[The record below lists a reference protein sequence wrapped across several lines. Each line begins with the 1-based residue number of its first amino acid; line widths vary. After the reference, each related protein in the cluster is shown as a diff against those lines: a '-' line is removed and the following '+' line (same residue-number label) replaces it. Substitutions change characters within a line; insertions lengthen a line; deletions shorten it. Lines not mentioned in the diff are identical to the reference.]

1 MKELFKEL
9 EAVLKSLTNKR
20 GDKLFPTVEL
30 NSGQMQ
36 KIKGFENSQGIILF
50 PAVFYKPEEIV
61 NNTKHNGVYL
71 TQIRIRLHVVTN
83 NLIHNDPLEIFDLPI
98 DVDNALLDNKWISE
112 NFISLNKSDEVMPET
127 FDNNQIYELNY
138 WMKYWNTN
146 SYEYRSWID
155 INDPNENPDYKTPM
169 EIIQPYGF
177 IDDDYVD
184 PSN

>member
-61 NNTKHNGVYL
+61 NN
-71 TQIRIRLHVVTN
+71 
-83 NLIHNDPLEIFDLPI
+83 
-98 DVDNALLDNKWISE
+98 
-112 NFISLNKSDEVMPET
+112 EVMPET